1 MEILPLSVTYFSLRF
16 KENLFF
22 FYLLYALSSIRIRY
36 YLRSVGLAYK
46 LMEFMHAIKPKDMTL
61 LLFTLRNN
69 FLLQEKYKWITLYLF
84 NSLNDSVKL
93 RLGSCPGVILSTE
106 T

>member
-1 MEILPLSVTYFSLRF
+1 M
-16 KENLFF
+16 K
-22 FYLLYALSSIRIRY
+22 
-36 YLRSVGLAYK
+36 
-46 LMEFMHAIKPKDMTL
+46 FMHAIKLKDMTL

-84 NSLNDSVKL
+84 NSLNGNVKL
-93 RLGSCPGVILSTE
+93 RLGSCPEGILSTE

>member
-1 MEILPLSVTYFSLRF
+1 
-16 KENLFF
+16 
-22 FYLLYALSSIRIRY
+22 
-36 YLRSVGLAYK
+36 
-46 LMEFMHAIKPKDMTL
+46 MEFMHAIKPKDMTL

-93 RLGSCPGVILSTE
+93 RLGSCSGVILSTE

>member
-1 MEILPLSVTYFSLRF
+1 
-16 KENLFF
+16 
-22 FYLLYALSSIRIRY
+22 
-36 YLRSVGLAYK
+36 
-46 LMEFMHAIKPKDMTL
+46 MEFMHAIKPKDMTL
-61 LLFTLRNN
+61 LFFTLRNN

>member
-1 MEILPLSVTYFSLRF
+1 
-16 KENLFF
+16 
-22 FYLLYALSSIRIRY
+22 
-36 YLRSVGLAYK
+36 
-46 LMEFMHAIKPKDMTL
+46 MEFMHAIKPKDMTL

-93 RLGSCPGVILSTE
+93 RLGSWPGVILSTE